1 MMQKFLT
8 LLCCLLL
15 WAAPCHAQVYVN
27 QALPADTRQED
38 ILRLTVF
45 RTGES
50 DCMLLEAGG
59 EAMMIDGGAKKW
71 RDPLWNALAE
81 RGVSHVKYLF
91 NTHPHDDHIDGLYYM
106 MQFGLKVDEFLSVF
120 ERDYDSKLHSRAVK
134 EADAHGIPYRQL
146 FKGDTLTLGGA
157 ALTVY
162 RWDEAKDPNSASAL
176 TRLEYGGCSAL
187 LCADISGRAQRYFLG
202 ALPPEA
208 LRADVVKAPHHGITP
223 FVSEF
228 LTAVD
233 PAFVW
238 ITNYNDKTMSRIF
251 HQLKGRSLPMF
262 FSGEGTV
269 ILESDGKDWYVR
281 QTEGQF

>member
-1 MMQKFLT
+1 MMQRFLA

-15 WAAPCHAQVYVN
+15 WAAPCQAKVYVG
-27 QALPADTRQED
+27 QALPAETPKED
-38 ILRLTVF
+38 VLRLTVF

-71 RDPLWNALAE
+71 RDPLWNALTE
-81 RGVSHVKYLF
+81 RGISRVKYLF

-106 MQFGLKVDEFLSVF
+106 MQYGLKADMFLSVF
-120 ERDYDSKLHSRAVK
+120 PKDYKSNLQSRAVK
-134 EADAHGIPYRQL
+134 EADAQGIPYYQITSGES
-146 FKGDTLTLGGA
+146 FTLGDA
-157 ALTVY
+157 TLTVY

-176 TRLEYGGCSAL
+176 TRLEYGRCSAL

-202 ALPPEA
+202 ALAPEV
-208 LRADVVKAPHHGITP
+208 LQADVVKAPHHGITP
-223 FVSEF
+223 FVPEF
-228 LTAVD
+228 LTAVN

-238 ITNYNDKTMSRIF
+238 ITNYHDKTMSRIF
-251 HQLKGRSLPMF
+251 HQLTGRSLPMY

-269 ILESDGKDWYVR
+269 VLESDGTDWYVR
-281 QTEGQF
+281 QAEGEF